1 MGCISKRVGS
11 EKSGLVLGLAIAAA
25 AMLLMAC
32 AGGDEGGQSDE
43 AEPEQPKVSVQTIG
57 RSLTIGDVTVT
68 LDEVTHVSTS
78 ASESARFRYTYEHVQ
93 PDVHVSP
100 TLMGRNITR
109 ANGTTHISQGFDDG
123 SYFDTTLV
131 DGIYLNSSIP
141 GSGENLTASLGVY
154 EIPALDDTGDITLN
168 VVGEKRR
175 NERGINEI
183 PVQAEFSVGDRRYRI
198 PVIEVFPTKLQIFI
212 EPANEAARRTHYGAD
227 DEISLTDATGFSYPQ
242 SGGIETLFD
251 NLSPVGFKK
260 VRMRFT
266 GIIPESVSS
275 LTLRI
280 RGGSEMIGP
289 FVFEDVRVV
298 PADAAVG
305 APPGAGGAVDLG
317 RGGVR
322 WVAYPKE

>member
-11 EKSGLVLGLAIAAA
+11 EKSGFVLGLAVALAVA
-25 AMLLMAC
+25 AMLLAAC
-32 AGGDEGGQSDE
+32 AAGDEGGQADE
-43 AEPEQPKVSVQTIG
+43 AEPEQPKVSVQTLG

-78 ASESARFRYTYEHVQ
+78 ASESVRFRYTYEHVQ
-93 PDVHVSP
+93 PDGHVSP
-100 TLMGRNITR
+100 TLMGRNITS
-109 ANGTTHISQGFDDG
+109 ANGTTHSRSFDDG
-123 SYFDTTLV
+123 SYLDTTQV

-175 NERGINEI
+175 NERGVNEI
-183 PVQAEFSVGDRRYRI
+183 PTQAEFSVGDRRYRI
-198 PVIEVFPTKLQIFI
+198 PVIEVFPTRLQIFI
-212 EPANEAARRTHYGAD
+212 EPANEAARRTYYGANL

-242 SGGIETLFD
+242 SGGIQILYD
-251 NLSPVGFKK
+251 NLSPVGFKN

-266 GIIPESVSS
+266 GIIPKSVSS

-280 RGGSEMIGP
+280 RGGIEMIGP

-298 PADAAVG
+298 PADVAVETPQAAGVAVG
-305 APPGAGGAVDLG
+305 GAATPVGAS
-317 RGGVR
+317 
-322 WVAYPKE
+322 E

>member
-11 EKSGLVLGLAIAAA
+11 GKRGLVLGFALAVA
-25 AMLLMAC
+25 AMLLTAC
-32 AGGDEGGQSDE
+32 AAGDEGGQLDE
-43 AEPEQPKVSVQTIG
+43 AEPVQPKVSVQTIG

-68 LDEVTHVSTS
+68 LDEVTHISTS
-78 ASESARFRYTYEHVQ
+78 SAESVRFRYTYEHVQ
-93 PDVHVSP
+93 PDGHVSP

-109 ANGTTHISQGFDDG
+109 ANGTTHSRSFDDG
-123 SYFDTTLV
+123 SYLDTTQI

-175 NERGINEI
+175 NERGVNEI
-183 PVQAEFSVGDRRYRI
+183 PTQTEFSVGDRRYRI
-198 PVIEVFPTKLQIFI
+198 PVIEVFPTRLQIFI
-212 EPANEAARRTHYGAD
+212 EPANEAARRTYYGANL

-242 SGGIETLFD
+242 SGGIETLYD
-251 NLSPVGFKK
+251 NLSPVGFKR

-266 GIIPESVSS
+266 GIIPKSVSS

-298 PADAAVG
+298 PADAIAE
-305 APPGAGGAVDLG
+305 ATPGAGAAADGAATPVG
-317 RGGVR
+317 
-322 WVAYPKE
+322 ASE